1 MMDDLVLVI
10 LTFFIEEIYIST
22 KRKREKEMF
31 FIFLADS
38 LSCIRNALK
47 FEVMSMYIFGCKI

>member
-1 MMDDLVLVI
+1 MDDLVLVI
-10 LTFFIEEIYIST
+10 LTFFVEEIYIST

-38 LSCIRNALK
+38 LSCI
-47 FEVMSMYIFGCKI
+47 